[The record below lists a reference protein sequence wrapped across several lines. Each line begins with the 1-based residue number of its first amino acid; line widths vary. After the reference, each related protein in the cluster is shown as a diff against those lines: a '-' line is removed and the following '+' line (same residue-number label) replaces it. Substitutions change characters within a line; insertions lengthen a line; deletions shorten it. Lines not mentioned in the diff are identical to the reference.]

1 MEARKKIWLGL
12 SFMVLITSCA
22 HERNTSINKIET
34 DSSFTSPVKTSQ
46 NYKKPVEL
54 SFLKNNG
61 GKVLKDVLKPIGWSK
76 DGKFAYLVEYA
87 DEACGCYSMSINII
101 DAKKN
106 KQLWTTEYN
115 DQGEKKDL
123 SFYWSNKYD
132 SLKNVLNEYG
142 IIQEDKKMEL
152 APNIFEFDGHQY
164 AISTRSTS
172 SKEPDYG
179 VDIIDDAEIFIKSS
193 QKEIKVADC
202 PISKP
207 SRIMSVLSCGF
218 VRSPYDNLI
227 AILYNC
233 ERIGYEGPPHVVTVN
248 IVGFDLSKL

>member
-1 MEARKKIWLGL
+1 MEARKKFWIGL
-12 SFMVLITSCA
+12 SLLGIITSCA
-22 HERNTSINKIET
+22 HERNSSMNKIDT
-34 DSSFTSPVKTSQ
+34 DSSFVASAPVSQ
-46 NYKKPVEL
+46 EYKKPTEL
-54 SFLKNNG
+54 AFLKKG
-61 GKVLKDVLKPIGWSK
+61 GQKVLRDVLKPVGWSK
-76 DGKFAYLVEYA
+76 DGKFAYVVEYA
-87 DEACGCYSMSINII
+87 DEACGCYCMSLNII

-132 SLKNVLNEYG
+132 SVKMMLNKYG

-152 APNIFEFDGHQY
+152 APNVFEFDGRQY
-164 AISTRSTS
+164 ALNIKSNSN
-172 SKEPDYG
+172 KEPDYG
-179 VDIIDDAEIFIKSS
+179 VDIVDEAEIFVKSS
-193 QKEIKVADC
+193 NKEVKVADC

-207 SRIMSVLSCGF
+207 SRMMSVLTTGF
-218 VRSPYDNLI
+218 IRSPYENVI